1 MSIKDIFLSEPY
13 TTIQKNGDVN
23 KITFLLSN
31 FLQQALRWVWAKQP
45 LLKVLLDVH
54 TGGELEL
61 IW

>member
-54 TGGELEL
+54 TGRELEL